1 MTNYDKNYINIIILT
16 LLLKILK
23 IFIAHVTLYWVK
35 LKKELNLTTE
45 IFCFYSKIRTIHHF
59 QCKSREKLR
68 NSKRIQK
75 KRRERESGSRNRVRS
90 IKLKRE

>member
-1 MTNYDKNYINIIILT
+1 MLFRSHVASYDINCINIIVPT

-23 IFIAHVTLYWVK
+23 IFIAHVTLYWAK
-35 LKKELNLTTE
+35 LKKELNLTTG

-59 QCKSREKLR
+59 QCKSREKFR

-75 KRRERESGSRNRVRS
+75 KRRERESRNRVVLS
-90 IKLKRE
+90 